1 MILWFVCTAPK
12 DSFPLCLKISVSI
25 VISCCWLYDDVAT
38 VLAIM
43 AAFFLYLYLRYNL
56 RLGAE
61 DYYMGVPIVE
71 LMCLVVLRF
80 LVSIYWNVWISFS
93 ANIIT
98 LLVMAAH
105 NIQRYGFNYVVK
117 NDGISFVI
125 VASPSILLLISFLL
139 DDST

>member
-1 MILWFVCTAPK
+1 MAP
-12 DSFPLCLKISVSI
+12 
-25 VISCCWLYDDVAT
+25 

-43 AAFFLYLYLRYNL
+43 AAIFLHLYLREDL
-56 RLGAE
+56 RLGA

-71 LMCLVVLRF
+71 LIYLVALRF
-80 LVSIYWNVWISFS
+80 LVSNYWNVWISFS

-105 NIQRYGFNYVVK
+105 HIQ
-117 NDGISFVI
+117 DIGIQQSLKGSLIVIVI